1 MASHAERARL
11 AQLPSSSWADYDPAV
26 LSAGGGVYRRDAKAI
41 PLSAQARA
49 RLDVAAENLAP
60 AELIRALL
68 RAPVDLLW
76 NGGTGTF
83 VKASQETHGN
93 VADRR
98 NDPVRVDAARLRCRV
113 VGEGGNLGLTQQAR
127 VQFALQGGRINTDFI
142 DNSAG
147 VDTSDREV
155 NLKILL
161 DAAVAD
167 GELGS
172 AERDELLGSLTDE
185 VAAAVLADNEKMT
198 RAISACAAQAPFLLD
213 RHARLIHNLEEHAGL
228 DRAREHLP
236 TEAESER
243 RRAGEQGLTRP
254 EAAVLLAYSK
264 NRVREELLASDLPDE
279 PQVAAAAQTYFPA
292 VIRERFAARIRTHR
306 LVREIS
312 ATSLANNLINRVGP
326 GFLYRLQERIG
337 ATTPDVARA
346 FAAVHDIFDL
356 DPLWELLDR
365 LADTISPVV
374 EQYVLQEV
382 QRFTERASDWLLRHA
397 GQPDAMA
404 AAVVR
409 LRPSVRQLTARLRQ
423 GFPASAADQSR
434 AAHAYLTAAAA
445 PAALADRVAVLRPLA
460 AALDIADVA
469 TATGA
474 DVEVVAGVQFI
485 IGEQLDLDWLQSQIV
500 DIPSDAHWVVAAKAS
515 LREDLAEH
523 WAQLTKIIVVAVGGD
538 PADPAAAV
546 AGWLTAHPAAAATFA
561 TVRAQLRNTRPLDVA
576 MLTVA
581 GSAVRRLVLA
591 STR

>member
-1 MASHAERARL
+1 M
-11 AQLPSSSWADYDPAV
+11 
-26 LSAGGGVYRRDAKAI
+26 
-41 PLSAQARA
+41 
-49 RLDVAAENLAP
+49 
-60 AELIRALL
+60 
-68 RAPVDLLW
+68 
-76 NGGTGTF
+76 
-83 VKASQETHGN
+83 
-93 VADRR
+93 
-98 NDPVRVDAARLRCRV
+98 
-113 VGEGGNLGLTQQAR
+113 
-127 VQFALQGGRINTDFI
+127 
-142 DNSAG
+142 
-147 VDTSDREV
+147 
-155 NLKILL
+155 
-161 DAAVAD
+161 
-167 GELGS
+167 
-172 AERDELLGSLTDE
+172 
-185 VAAAVLADNEKMT
+185 
-198 RAISACAAQAPFLLD
+198 
-213 RHARLIHNLEEHAGL
+213 
-228 DRAREHLP
+228 
-236 TEAESER
+236 
-243 RRAGEQGLTRP
+243 
-254 EAAVLLAYSK
+254 
-264 NRVREELLASDLPDE
+264 
-279 PQVAAAAQTYFPA
+279 
-292 VIRERFAARIRTHR
+292 
-306 LVREIS
+306 
-312 ATSLANNLINRVGP
+312 
-326 GFLYRLQERIG
+326 
-337 ATTPDVARA
+337 
-346 FAAVHDIFDL
+346 
-356 DPLWELLDR
+356 
-365 LADTISPVV
+365 ADTISPVV

-485 IGEQLDLDWLQSQIV
+485 IGEKLDLDWLQSQIV

-546 AGWLTAHPAAAATFA
+546 AGWLPAHPAAAATFA